1 MVDMKNKERVKH
13 FVTYHNIIRPI
24 EFPLIS
30 LVFFSIALFLAFVL
44 IYFFS
49 TEKHSIERIAC
60 YVGLLI
66 SGVGI
71 IIGLV
76 LRKKYLGMYYLKTR
90 GILYKAELWKYIFF
104 GAISMVLLMYI
115 LALKNSN
122 TYIVFSIVMGIVI
135 ITIITMP
142 IIVDKRIEA
151 DFYGNKN
158 NTKEKM
164 FIFESSAVGVIVF
177 LILKG
182 IFLHASDAIAYTFI
196 ISIELFAIELCT
208 IYAIQYFL
216 KLYYAKKHNLE
227 EYLPDRPIP
236 SAYTNWE

>member
-1 MVDMKNKERVKH
+1 MDKTEKECLGA
-13 FVTYHNIIRPI
+13 FISYHNIIRPI
-24 EFPLIS
+24 EYPLIS
-30 LVFFSIALFLAFVL
+30 IVFFSAALFVAFVL
-44 IYFFS
+44 FYFFS

-76 LRKKYLGMYYLKTR
+76 LRKKYLGMYYKKIR
-90 GILYKAELWKYIFF
+90 GMLYKAELWKYVFS

-122 TYIVFSIVMGIVI
+122 TYIVFSIVMGIII

-151 DFYGNKN
+151 GFYGNKSF
-158 NTKEKM
+158 TKEKM

-182 IFLHASDAIAYTFI
+182 IFLQASDTIAYTFI

-227 EYLPDRPIP
+227 EYLPDRPHP
-236 SAYTNWE
+236 SPYTNWE

>member
-1 MVDMKNKERVKH
+1 MDKTEKECLGA
-13 FVTYHNIIRPI
+13 FISYHNIIRPI
-24 EFPLIS
+24 EYPLIS
-30 LVFFSIALFLAFVL
+30 IVFFSAALFVAFVL
-44 IYFFS
+44 FYFFS

-76 LRKKYLGMYYLKTR
+76 LRKKYLGMYYKKIR
-90 GILYKAELWKYIFF
+90 GMLYKAELWKYVFS

-122 TYIVFSIVMGIVI
+122 TYIVFSIVMGIII

-151 DFYGNKN
+151 GFYGNKSF
-158 NTKEKM
+158 TKEKM
-164 FIFESSAVGVIVF
+164 FIFESSAV
-177 LILKG
+177 
-182 IFLHASDAIAYTFI
+182 
-196 ISIELFAIELCT
+196 
-208 IYAIQYFL
+208 
-216 KLYYAKKHNLE
+216 
-227 EYLPDRPIP
+227 DRK
-236 SAYTNWE
+236 SVV